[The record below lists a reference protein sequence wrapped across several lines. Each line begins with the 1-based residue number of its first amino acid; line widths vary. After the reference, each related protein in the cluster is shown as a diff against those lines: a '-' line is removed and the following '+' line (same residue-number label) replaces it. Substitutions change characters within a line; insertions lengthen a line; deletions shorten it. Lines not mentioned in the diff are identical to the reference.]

1 MGSRTTRTAGATP
14 KAAATLLILAS
25 FGAAPSLAT
34 DVAPNSAPL
43 STLLSMALS
52 PVLAPIGVAEV
63 VWNQT
68 RDACP
73 YSKWVDGVPRPC
85 EEPDSMPIAWHN
97 PVTKVRASLHRS
109 S

>member
-1 MGSRTTRTAGATP
+1 MGSLTTRNAGATP
-14 KAAATLLILAS
+14 KAGATLLLLAS
-25 FGAAPSLAT
+25 FGAALSSAT
-34 DVAPNSAPL
+34 SVAPKRAPHSTSLLTSL
-43 STLLSMALS
+43 SLSLS
-52 PVLAPIGVAEV
+52 PVLAPIGLAEV

-97 PVTKVRASLHRS
+97 PVTKVRAA
-109 S
+109 